1 MAALKQVWER
11 CKEETKKLQRVLS
24 VTGEEAMEDLRA
36 VAPAMDAL
44 LRLTESFAERYRR
57 EKLRLNAADFSDQ
70 EHLALGLLTGPDG
83 SSTELGEQVAA
94 RYVEI
99 LVDEYQ
105 DTNEIQNAIFRA
117 VSRNGQ
123 NLFTVGDVKQSIYR
137 FRLADPTIFLGK
149 YERSNPGRR
158 PPTGRSGR
166 SSCPGISAP
175 GGRSCYTYIYFI
187 FSNILSREMG
197 EMDYGEDE
205 ALHFGAA
212 YYPERDDCQTE
223 FI

>member
-1 MAALKQVWER
+1 
-11 CKEETKKLQRVLS
+11 
-24 VTGEEAMEDLRA
+24 
-36 VAPAMDAL
+36 MDAL

-83 SSTELGEQVAA
+83 APTELGEQVAA

-149 YERSNPGRR
+149 IRAVQALEGGRRRGGAEDPPVKEFPLPAGDPGRSKLYLLQH
-158 PPTGRSGR
+158 PL
-166 SSCPGISAP
+166 PGD
-175 GGRSCYTYIYFI
+175 GGDGLR
-187 FSNILSREMG
+187 
-197 EMDYGEDE
+197 
-205 ALHFGAA
+205 
-212 YYPERDDCQTE
+212 
-223 FI
+223 